1 MPVNSPSDAI
11 LLNLIKAGDLDSFNI
26 LFERYWEKLYAT
38 VFSVCPDNEVC
49 SEIVHDIFL
58 NLWLKRDKLEIEYFK
73 GYITASARYQVY
85 RHLKN
90 VKRKSIEYREDLDF
104 GNLVAVNE
112 GESNIRYRELE
123 RKVEEELEELP
134 SRCRE
139 IFTLSRMEQLT
150 NDEIAARLDI
160 SKRTVE
166 NQLTYALRHLRLSIR
181 HFLFILHTLLAF
193 NSIS

>member
-1 MPVNSPSDAI
+1 MSVNLSSDAI
-11 LLNLIKAGDLDSFNI
+11 LLNQIKTGNLDSFNI
-26 LFERYWEKLYAT
+26 LFERYWAKLYAT
-38 VFSVCPDNEVC
+38 VFSIYPDSEVC

-58 NLWLKRDKLEIEYFK
+58 NLWLKREKLQIEYFK

-85 RHLKN
+85 RHVKN
-90 VKRKSIEYREDLDF
+90 VKKKTIEYREELDY
-104 GNLVAVNE
+104 GNLVAVND

-139 IFTLSRMEQLT
+139 IFILSRMDQLT

-166 NQLTYALRHLRLSIR
+166 NQLTHALHHLRMSLKNLSV
-181 HFLFILHTLLAF
+181 FLVFYF
-193 NSIS
+193 FY

>member
-1 MPVNSPSDAI
+1 MPANLPSDAT

-26 LFERYWEKLYAT
+26 LFERYWEKLFAT
-38 VFSVCPDNEVC
+38 VFSVCPDTEVC

-58 NLWLKRDKLEIEYFK
+58 NLWLKREKLQIEYFK
-73 GYITASARYQVY
+73 GYITASARYQIY

-90 VKRKSIEYREDLDF
+90 IKRKSIEYREDLDF
-104 GNLVAVNE
+104 GNLVAVND

-123 RKVEEELEELP
+123 KKVEEELEELP

-181 HFLFILHTLLAF
+181 HFMIFLFVLPL
-193 NSIS
+193 

>member
-104 GNLVAVNE
+104 GNLVAVND

-139 IFTLSRMEQLT
+139 IFTLSRMQQLT
-150 NDEIAARLDI
+150 NDEIATRLDI

-166 NQLTYALRHLRLSIR
+166 NQLTFALRHLRISIR
-181 HFLFILHTLLAF
+181 HFLIFFCFL
-193 NSIS
+193 SI

>member
-1 MPVNSPSDAI
+1 MINRLSSDETLVEAMKKGDS
-11 LLNLIKAGDLDSFNI
+11 KAFSC
-26 LFERYWEKLYAT
+26 LFDRYWQKIYSV
-38 VFSVCPDNEVC
+38 VFSVSRDKEVC

-58 NLWLKRDKLEIEYFK
+58 NLWLKREKLQIEYFK

-85 RHLKN
+85 RHVKN
-90 VKRKSIEYREDLDF
+90 VKKKTIEYREEFDY
-104 GNLVAVNE
+104 GNLVAVND

-139 IFTLSRMEQLT
+139 IFILSRMEQLT

-166 NQLTYALRHLRLSIR
+166 NQLTHALHHLRISLKNLSV
-181 HFLFILHTLLAF
+181 FLVFYF
-193 NSIS
+193 FY

>member
-1 MPVNSPSDAI
+1 MPANLPSDAI
-11 LLNLIKAGDLDSFNI
+11 LLNLIKDGNLDSFNI
-26 LFERYWEKLYAT
+26 LFERYWKELFT
-38 VFSVCPDNEVC
+38 TIFSVCPDNEVC

-58 NLWLKRDKLEIEYFK
+58 NLWIKREKLQIEYFK
-73 GYITASARYQVY
+73 GYITASARYHVY

-90 VKRKSIEYREDLDF
+90 VKSKPLEYREDLDY
-104 GNLVAVNE
+104 GNLVAVND

-123 RKVEEELEELP
+123 KKVEEELEELP
-134 SRCRE
+134 SRCRQ
-139 IFTLSRMEQLT
+139 IFTMSRMQQLT

-181 HFLFILHTLLAF
+181 HFLFFFILLPF
-193 NSIS
+193 

>member
-1 MPVNSPSDAI
+1 MLANLPSDAI
-11 LLNLIKAGDLDSFNI
+11 LLNLIKDGDLDSFNI
-26 LFERYWEKLYAT
+26 LFERYWEKLFST
-38 VFSVCPDNEVC
+38 IFSVCPDSEVC

-58 NLWLKRDKLEIEYFK
+58 NLWIKREKLQIEYFK
-73 GYITASARYQVY
+73 GYITASARYHVY

-90 VKRKSIEYREDLDF
+90 VKRKTIEYREDLDY
-104 GNLVAVNE
+104 GNLVAVND

-123 RKVEEELEELP
+123 KKVEEELEELP

-139 IFTLSRMEQLT
+139 IFTMSRMEQLT
-150 NDEIAARLDI
+150 NDEIASRLDI

-181 HFLFILHTLLAF
+181 HFLYFLFLLPF
-193 NSIS
+193 

>member
-1 MPVNSPSDAI
+1 MSEKAPSDEI
-11 LLNLIKAGDLDSFNI
+11 LLNLMKAGDLDSFNI
-26 LFERYWEKLYAT
+26 LFERYWEKLFTT
-38 VFSVCPDNEVC
+38 VFSICPDTEVC

-58 NLWLKRDKLEIEYFK
+58 NLWLKRDKLQIEYFK

-85 RHLKN
+85 RY
-90 VKRKSIEYREDLDF
+90 VKSIKKKTIEYREELDF
-104 GNLVAVNE
+104 GNLVAVND
-112 GESNIRYRELE
+112 GESNIQYRELE

-181 HFLFILHTLLAF
+181 HFLFILHSLLAF

>member
-1 MPVNSPSDAI
+1 MSEKVPSDEI
-11 LLNLIKAGDLDSFNI
+11 LLNLMKAGDLDSFNI
-26 LFERYWEKLYAT
+26 LFERYWEKLFTT
-38 VFSVCPDNEVC
+38 VFSISPDTEVC

-58 NLWLKRDKLEIEYFK
+58 NLWLKRDKLQIEYFK

-85 RHLKN
+85 RY
-90 VKRKSIEYREDLDF
+90 VKSIKKKSIEYRDELDY
-104 GNLVAVNE
+104 GNLVAVND

-123 RKVEEELEELP
+123 KKVEEELEVLP

-139 IFTLSRMEQLT
+139 IFTLSRMQQLS

-166 NQLTYALRHLRLSIR
+166 NQLTYALRHLRISIR
-181 HFLFILHTLLAF
+181 HFMIFLFFLP
-193 NSIS
+193 

>member
-1 MPVNSPSDAI
+1 MPANLPSDAT

-26 LFERYWEKLYAT
+26 LFERYWEKLFAT
-38 VFSVCPDNEVC
+38 AFSVCPDTEVC

-58 NLWLKRDKLEIEYFK
+58 NLWLKREKLQIEYFK
-73 GYITASARYQVY
+73 GYITASARYQIY

-90 VKRKSIEYREDLDF
+90 IKRKSIEYRDDLDF
-104 GNLVAVNE
+104 GNLVAVND

-123 RKVEEELEELP
+123 KKVEEELEELP

-181 HFLFILHTLLAF
+181 HFMIFLFVLPL
-193 NSIS
+193 

>member
-1 MPVNSPSDAI
+1 MSEKAPSDEI
-11 LLNLIKAGDLDSFNI
+11 LLNLMKAGDLDSFNV
-26 LFERYWEKLYAT
+26 LFERYWEKLFTT
-38 VFSVCPDNEVC
+38 VFSIYPDTEVC

-139 IFTLSRMEQLT
+139 IFTLSRMDQLT

>member
-1 MPVNSPSDAI
+1 MSEKAPSDEI
-11 LLNLIKAGDLDSFNI
+11 LLNLMKAGDLDSFNI
-26 LFERYWEKLYAT
+26 LFERYWEKLFTT
-38 VFSVCPDNEVC
+38 VFSICPDTEVC

-58 NLWLKRDKLEIEYFK
+58 NLWLKRDKLQIEYFK

-85 RHLKN
+85 RY
-90 VKRKSIEYREDLDF
+90 VKSIKKKTIEYREELDY
-104 GNLVAVNE
+104 GNLVAVND
-112 GESNIRYRELE
+112 GESNIQYRELE

-181 HFLFILHTLLAF
+181 HFLFILHSLLAF